1 MVFHGLSTW
10 TPTSPPS
17 SEFDRHQ
24 VGEPVGAMTH
34 STPQPN
40 LSFHPFRQTHR
51 ACHNS
56 TADHEIQ
63 VSTCENTKV
72 LPAGRTAHTA
82 AVTRPSILILSSTA
96 HANI

>member
-40 LSFHPFRQTHR
+40 LSTVSSFQ
-51 ACHNS
+51 
-56 TADHEIQ
+56 ADPQ
-63 VSTCENTKV
+63 
-72 LPAGRTAHTA
+72 G
-82 AVTRPSILILSSTA
+82 LSQLYS
-96 HANI
+96 